1 MTSTNRRY
9 GTLTAQRRYSARA
22 LQLDINL
29 LTATFPIAPMPSTA
43 PSLTP
48 HKSSPY
54 PAQTVHDFRP
64 SWVVEQVISPKPNLP
79 RLTSFS
85 TAGTSPATF
94 SRFTIWLLY
103 VTCGSEDSAIMSGKT
118 LYGATFKDVNFVPL
132 QSATFCVQCE
142 LISNNSK
149 PYCLACGSHA
159 LLGLSRMLGGSM
171 RNEQTAHLITDI
183 ELNNLVRDLLRT
195 VPDPDVLAM
204 ADHTRMPS
212 LTMRSQLR
220 LANAAHPASGFR
232 AVTLGDDAEIHPAE
246 LDLEPAISAITERAQ
261 HLTGATGAAIAL
273 RAGDEIVC
281 RARAGRTAPDLG
293 VRLQTDAGIS
303 AEAVRS
309 GEIMLCH
316 DAERNPRVDLA
327 SCRRLG
333 VRSILVSPL
342 RHYRRTL
349 GVFEV
354 LSSSPGAF
362 DDSDVATMQ
371 LLSGMMVA
379 AISRISTLHQA
390 QILPRV
396 G

>member
-1 MTSTNRRY
+1 MFSKTVY
-9 GTLTAQRRYSARA
+9 GT
-22 LQLDINL
+22 
-29 LTATFPIAPMPSTA
+29 
-43 PSLTP
+43 
-48 HKSSPY
+48 
-54 PAQTVHDFRP
+54 
-64 SWVVEQVISPKPNLP
+64 
-79 RLTSFS
+79 
-85 TAGTSPATF
+85 
-94 SRFTIWLLY
+94 
-103 VTCGSEDSAIMSGKT
+103 
-118 LYGATFKDVNFVPL
+118 TFKDVHFVPL
-132 QSATFCVQCE
+132 QSATFCIQCE
-142 LISNNSK
+142 LISTNHRS
-149 PYCLACGSHA
+149 YCLACGNST
-159 LLGLSRMLGGSM
+159 LLSLSRVLGGSL
-171 RNEQTAHLITDI
+171 RHEQTAHLITDS
-183 ELNNLVRDLLRT
+183 ELDSLVRDLLRT
-195 VPDPDVLAM
+195 VPDPHVLSV
-204 ADHTRMPS
+204 ADHHARVPAIA
-212 LTMRSQLR
+212 LRSQLR
-220 LANAAHPASGFR
+220 VANAAHPVSGFR
-232 AVTLGDDAEIHPAE
+232 AVHPGEEVDIHAAE

-261 HLTGATGAAIAL
+261 DLTGATGAAIAL

-362 DDSDVATMQ
+362 DESDVATMQ
-371 LLSGMMVA
+371 LLSSMTVA
-379 AISRISTLHQA
+379 AISRISTIHRTQA
-390 QILPRV
+390 LRRA

>member
-1 MTSTNRRY
+1 M
-9 GTLTAQRRYSARA
+9 
-22 LQLDINL
+22 
-29 LTATFPIAPMPSTA
+29 F
-43 PSLTP
+43 
-48 HKSSPY
+48 
-54 PAQTVHDFRP
+54 
-64 SWVVEQVISPKPNLP
+64 
-79 RLTSFS
+79 
-85 TAGTSPATF
+85 
-94 SRFTIWLLY
+94 
-103 VTCGSEDSAIMSGKT
+103 GKT
-118 LYGATFKDVNFVPL
+118 TFGKHPFGKTVYGATFKDVNFVPL

-142 LISNNSK
+142 LISTNSK

-159 LLGLSRMLGGSM
+159 LLGLSRVLGGSL
-171 RNEQTAHLITDI
+171 RHQQTAHLINDV
-183 ELNNLVRDLLRT
+183 ELDNLVRDLLRS
-195 VPDPDVLAM
+195 VPEPQLLSLAADRLADDRM
-204 ADHTRMPS
+204 ADRWADRSFVDQSFSGHSSDRSSADRSLADRSRMSS
-212 LTMRSQLR
+212 LAQRSQLR
-220 LANAAHPASGFR
+220 VANAAHPVSGFR
-232 AVTLGDDAEIHPAE
+232 AVALGEEIEIHPAE

-362 DDSDVATMQ
+362 DQSDVATMQ
-371 LLSGMMVA
+371 LLSSLMVA
-379 AISRISTLHQA
+379 AISRISSLHHA
-390 QILPRV
+390 QLVRRAS
-396 G
+396 

>member
-1 MTSTNRRY
+1 
-9 GTLTAQRRYSARA
+9 
-22 LQLDINL
+22 
-29 LTATFPIAPMPSTA
+29 
-43 PSLTP
+43 
-48 HKSSPY
+48 
-54 PAQTVHDFRP
+54 
-64 SWVVEQVISPKPNLP
+64 
-79 RLTSFS
+79 
-85 TAGTSPATF
+85 
-94 SRFTIWLLY
+94 
-103 VTCGSEDSAIMSGKT
+103 
-118 LYGATFKDVNFVPL
+118 
-132 QSATFCVQCE
+132 
-142 LISNNSK
+142 
-149 PYCLACGSHA
+149 
-159 LLGLSRMLGGSM
+159 M
-171 RNEQTAHLITDI
+171 RHQQTAHLITDV

-195 VPDPDVLAM
+195 VPDPDVVNI
-204 ADHTRMPS
+204 ADHSRMPS
-212 LTMRSQLR
+212 LALHSQLR
-220 LANAAHPASGFR
+220 VANVAHPVSGFQ
-232 AVTLGDDAEIHPAE
+232 AMHLMEDAEIHPAE

-261 HLTGATGAAIAL
+261 HLTGATGAAMAL
-273 RAGDEIVC
+273 RAGEEIVC

-362 DDSDVATMQ
+362 DERDVATMQ
-371 LLSGMMVA
+371 LLSSMMVA
-379 AISRISTLHQA
+379 AISRISSLRRA
-390 QILPRV
+390 QLLRRS

>member
-1 MTSTNRRY
+1 MFGNTVY
-9 GTLTAQRRYSARA
+9 GT
-22 LQLDINL
+22 
-29 LTATFPIAPMPSTA
+29 
-43 PSLTP
+43 
-48 HKSSPY
+48 
-54 PAQTVHDFRP
+54 
-64 SWVVEQVISPKPNLP
+64 
-79 RLTSFS
+79 
-85 TAGTSPATF
+85 
-94 SRFTIWLLY
+94 
-103 VTCGSEDSAIMSGKT
+103 
-118 LYGATFKDVNFVPL
+118 TFKDVNFVPL

-142 LISNNSK
+142 MISANPRS
-149 PYCLACGSHA
+149 YCLACGSHA
-159 LLGLSRMLGGSM
+159 LIGLSRVLGGSLLHQ
-171 RNEQTAHLITDI
+171 QTAHLITDS

-195 VPDPDVLAM
+195 VPMPEYSA
-204 ADHTRMPS
+204 ADEHSRIPS
-212 LTMRSQLR
+212 LAQRNQLR
-220 LANAAHPASGFR
+220 VANAAHPASGFR
-232 AVTLGDDAEIHPAE
+232 AVHVPDEAEIHPGE
-246 LDLEPAISAITERAQ
+246 LELEPAISAITERAQ

-273 RAGDEIVC
+273 RTGDEIVC

-293 VRLQTDAGIS
+293 VRLQADAGIS

-362 DDSDVATMQ
+362 DERDVATMQ
-371 LLSGMMVA
+371 LLSTMMVA
-379 AISRISTLHQA
+379 AISRISTIHRTQA
-390 QILPRV
+390 LRRA

>member
-1 MTSTNRRY
+1 MPDVVDSSTTRRPIPH
-9 GTLTAQRRYSARA
+9 ARARPAQSAPSRQRRPPR
-22 LQLDINL
+22 L
-29 LTATFPIAPMPSTA
+29 
-43 PSLTP
+43 
-48 HKSSPY
+48 
-54 PAQTVHDFRP
+54 R
-64 SWVVEQVISPKPNLP
+64 LP
-79 RLTSFS
+79 R
-85 TAGTSPATF
+85 
-94 SRFTIWLLY
+94 RFPGEEI
-103 VTCGSEDSAIMSGKT
+103 
-118 LYGATFKDVNFVPL
+118 
-132 QSATFCVQCE
+132 
-142 LISNNSK
+142 
-149 PYCLACGSHA
+149 
-159 LLGLSRMLGGSM
+159 
-171 RNEQTAHLITDI
+171 
-183 ELNNLVRDLLRT
+183 
-195 VPDPDVLAM
+195 
-204 ADHTRMPS
+204 
-212 LTMRSQLR
+212 
-220 LANAAHPASGFR
+220 
-232 AVTLGDDAEIHPAE
+232 EIHPAE

-362 DDSDVATMQ
+362 DQNDVATMQ
-371 LLSGMMVA
+371 LLSSMMVA
-379 AISRISTLHQA
+379 AISRISSLHQA
-390 QILPRV
+390 EILRRAS
-396 G
+396 

>member
-1 MTSTNRRY
+1 M
-9 GTLTAQRRYSARA
+9 
-22 LQLDINL
+22 
-29 LTATFPIAPMPSTA
+29 F
-43 PSLTP
+43 
-48 HKSSPY
+48 
-54 PAQTVHDFRP
+54 
-64 SWVVEQVISPKPNLP
+64 
-79 RLTSFS
+79 
-85 TAGTSPATF
+85 
-94 SRFTIWLLY
+94 
-103 VTCGSEDSAIMSGKT
+103 GKT
-118 LYGATFKDVNFVPL
+118 VYGNTFRDVNFVPL

-142 LISNNSK
+142 LISTNNK
-149 PYCLACGSHA
+149 PYCLACGSQSVI
-159 LLGLSRMLGGSM
+159 GLSRVLGGSLLHQ
-171 RNEQTAHLITDI
+171 QTAHLITDN

-195 VPDPDVLAM
+195 VPDPM
-204 ADHTRMPS
+204 AVEFAGQSRMPS
-212 LTMRSQLR
+212 LALRSQLR
-220 LANAAHPASGFR
+220 VANAAHPASGFM
-232 AVTLGDDAEIHPAE
+232 AVSPADEVEIHPAE

-273 RAGDEIVC
+273 STGDEIVC

-342 RHYRRTL
+342 RHYRSTL

-362 DDSDVATMQ
+362 DDRDVATMQ

-379 AISRISTLHQA
+379 AISRISSMRREQSLRRA
-390 QILPRV
+390 

>member
-1 MTSTNRRY
+1 M
-9 GTLTAQRRYSARA
+9 
-22 LQLDINL
+22 
-29 LTATFPIAPMPSTA
+29 F
-43 PSLTP
+43 
-48 HKSSPY
+48 
-54 PAQTVHDFRP
+54 
-64 SWVVEQVISPKPNLP
+64 
-79 RLTSFS
+79 
-85 TAGTSPATF
+85 
-94 SRFTIWLLY
+94 
-103 VTCGSEDSAIMSGKT
+103 GKT

-212 LTMRSQLR
+212 LAMRSQLR
-220 LANAAHPASGFR
+220 VANAAHPACGFR
-232 AVTLGDDAEIHPAE
+232 AVTLGEDAEIHPAE

-390 QILPRV
+390 QILRRV

>member
-1 MTSTNRRY
+1 MFRKSLY
-9 GTLTAQRRYSARA
+9 GT
-22 LQLDINL
+22 
-29 LTATFPIAPMPSTA
+29 
-43 PSLTP
+43 
-48 HKSSPY
+48 
-54 PAQTVHDFRP
+54 
-64 SWVVEQVISPKPNLP
+64 
-79 RLTSFS
+79 
-85 TAGTSPATF
+85 
-94 SRFTIWLLY
+94 
-103 VTCGSEDSAIMSGKT
+103 
-118 LYGATFKDVNFVPL
+118 TFKDVSFVPL

-142 LISNNSK
+142 LISTNSK
-149 PYCLACGSHA
+149 PYCLACGSQS
-159 LLGLSRMLGGSM
+159 LIGLSRVLGGTLL
-171 RNEQTAHLITDI
+171 NQQTAHLITDT
-183 ELNNLVRDLLRT
+183 ELDSLVRDLLRT
-195 VPDPDVLAM
+195 VPDPELLGI
-204 ADHTRMPS
+204 ADHSRMPS
-212 LTMRSQLR
+212 LVQRSQLR
-220 LANAAHPASGFR
+220 VANAAHPASGFR
-232 AVTLGDDAEIHPAE
+232 AVTPGEEIEIHPAE

-273 RAGDEIVC
+273 RTGDEIVC
-281 RARAGRTAPDLG
+281 RARTGRTAPDLG

-342 RHYRRTL
+342 RHFRRTL

-362 DDSDVATMQ
+362 DERDVATMQ

-379 AISRISTLHQA
+379 AISRISSLHQA
-390 QILPRV
+390 RILRRA

>member
-1 MTSTNRRY
+1 MFGN
-9 GTLTAQRRYSARA
+9 
-22 LQLDINL
+22 
-29 LTATFPIAPMPSTA
+29 
-43 PSLTP
+43 
-48 HKSSPY
+48 
-54 PAQTVHDFRP
+54 
-64 SWVVEQVISPKPNLP
+64 
-79 RLTSFS
+79 
-85 TAGTSPATF
+85 
-94 SRFTIWLLY
+94 
-103 VTCGSEDSAIMSGKT
+103 T
-118 LYGATFKDVNFVPL
+118 LYGTTFKDVNFVPL

-142 LISNNSK
+142 MISANPRS
-149 PYCLACGSHA
+149 YCLACGSQA
-159 LLGLSRMLGGSM
+159 LIGLSRVLGGSL
-171 RNEQTAHLITDI
+171 RHQQTAHLITDS
-183 ELNNLVRDLLRT
+183 ELDSLVRDLLRT
-195 VPDPDVLAM
+195 VPMPDFHSAEE
-204 ADHTRMPS
+204 HSRIPS
-212 LTMRSQLR
+212 LAPRSQLR
-220 LANAAHPASGFR
+220 VANAAHPASGFR
-232 AVTLGDDAEIHPAE
+232 AVHVPEEVEIHTAE

-273 RAGDEIVC
+273 RAGNEIVC
-281 RARAGRTAPDLG
+281 RARTGRTAPDLG

-362 DDSDVATMQ
+362 DEHDVATMQ
-371 LLSGMMVA
+371 LLSSMMVA
-379 AISRISTLHQA
+379 AISRISTIHRTQSLRRA
-390 QILPRV
+390 